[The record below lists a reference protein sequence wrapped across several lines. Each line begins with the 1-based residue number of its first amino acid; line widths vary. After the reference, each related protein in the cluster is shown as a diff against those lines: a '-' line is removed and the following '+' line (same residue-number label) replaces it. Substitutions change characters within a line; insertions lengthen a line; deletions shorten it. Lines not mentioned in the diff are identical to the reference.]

1 MRITLSLLASLAA
14 TTALA
19 ETTRQLDAHE
29 HGVGA
34 LNIALAGTTLEMEF
48 HAPGADIVGFEHAAS
63 SAEDRAAVDQ
73 AVATLARPLDLFQ
86 LPAAAEC
93 SVTEARAALEAEEA
107 HDDHGADHDED
118 HGEEHAAE
126 HGHEEHEEHG
136 HEEHEHEHE
145 EHAHDDHD
153 DDHEDEDHAR
163 EDHADGDSHTEFHAH
178 YVLTCATPDALD
190 QITFA
195 YFDQFENA
203 RELEVQLVSANGAKA
218 FEVLRDQPIL
228 DLRGM
233 F

>member
-29 HGVGA
+29 HGFGA
-34 LNIALAGTTLEMEF
+34 LNIAIAGTALEMEF

-63 SAEDRAAVDQ
+63 SAEGRAAVDR

-107 HDDHGADHDED
+107 HDDHDED
-118 HGEEHAAE
+118 HGEDHAEE

-153 DDHEDEDHAR
+153 
-163 EDHADGDSHTEFHAH
+163 EDHADSDSHTEFHAH

>member
-1 MRITLSLLASLAA
+1 MRITLSLLATLAA
-14 TTALA
+14 NTALA

-34 LNIALAGTTLEMEF
+34 LNIAIAGTTLEMEF

-63 SAEDRAAVDQ
+63 SAEDRAAVDH

-107 HDDHGADHDED
+107 HDDHDED
-118 HGEEHAAE
+118 HAEEHA
-126 HGHEEHEEHG
+126 EEHG
-136 HEEHEHEHE
+136 HEEHEHEHQEHEHEHE
-145 EHAHDDHD
+145 EHAH
-153 DDHEDEDHAR
+153 EDHA
-163 EDHADGDSHTEFHAH
+163 EGDSHTEFHAH
-178 YVLTCATPDALD
+178 YVLTCATPEALD

-203 RELEVQLVSANGAKA
+203 RELEVQMVSANGAKA

>member
-34 LNIALAGTTLEMEF
+34 LNIAIAGTTLEMEF

-107 HDDHGADHDED
+107 HDDHDED
-118 HGEEHAAE
+118 HGEDHAEE

-153 DDHEDEDHAR
+153 
-163 EDHADGDSHTEFHAH
+163 EDHADSDSHTEFHAH

>member
-1 MRITLSLLASLAA
+1 MRITLSLLATLAA
-14 TTALA
+14 NTALA

-34 LNIALAGTTLEMEF
+34 LNIAIAGTTLEMEF

-63 SAEDRAAVDQ
+63 SAEDRAAVDH

-107 HDDHGADHDED
+107 HDDHDED
-118 HGEEHAAE
+118 HAEEHA
-126 HGHEEHEEHG
+126 EEHG
-136 HEEHEHEHE
+136 HEEHEHEHQEHEHEHEHE
-145 EHAHDDHD
+145 EHAH
-153 DDHEDEDHAR
+153 EDHA
-163 EDHADGDSHTEFHAH
+163 EGDSHTEFHAH
-178 YVLTCATPDALD
+178 YVLTCATPEALD

>member
-1 MRITLSLLASLAA
+1 MRITLSLLATLAT

-34 LNIALAGTTLEMEF
+34 LNIAIAGTTLEMEF

-63 SAEDRAAVDQ
+63 SAEDRAAVDR

-107 HDDHGADHDED
+107 HDDHDED
-118 HGEEHAAE
+118 HAEEHAAE
-126 HGHEEHEEHG
+126 HGHEEHE
-136 HEEHEHEHE
+136 HEEHEHE

-153 DDHEDEDHAR
+153 DDHADEDHAH
-163 EDHADGDSHTEFHAH
+163 EDHAEGDSHTEFHAH
-178 YVLTCATPDALD
+178 YVLTCVTPEALD

>member
-1 MRITLSLLASLAA
+1 MRITLSLLATLAA
-14 TTALA
+14 TTTLA

-34 LNIALAGTTLEMEF
+34 LNIAIAGTTLEMEF

-63 SAEDRAAVDQ
+63 SAEDRAAVDL
-73 AVATLARPLDLFQ
+73 AVATLARPLDLFE

-107 HDDHGADHDED
+107 YDDHDED
-118 HGEEHAAE
+118 HAEEHAA
-126 HGHEEHEEHG
+126 EHG

-153 DDHEDEDHAR
+153 DDHADEDHAH
-163 EDHADGDSHTEFHAH
+163 EDHAEGDSHTEFHAH
-178 YVLTCATPDALD
+178 YVLSCATPEALD